1 MEEEKKLE
9 ETSTEPKHEAEESV
23 EEKKETPFL
32 EPRPY
37 HNKYKNEV
45 DKAKTDETATVQ
57 SKDTDKETDETQ
69 EATPE
74 NVERPVNAE
83 DKVFKKRYDDLK
95 RHYDSTLTKHKEQVL
110 KLKNQVEGA
119 SQNFIPPKDKKELE
133 EWRKE
138 YPDVYDVIKT
148 VAHQEA
154 DDKSQQLNDKLAKL
168 QVDQQK
174 VSKDRAEVELLKL
187 HPDFTKI
194 RESQD
199 FHDWASVQ
207 DSVIQGWLYD
217 NFDNANLA
225 SRAIDLYKMDRGI
238 KKIEADK
245 KDVKKEA
252 SKVVTSTA
260 RSTEKDLKGK
270 KVWTMKE
277 IQKLKP
283 QEFVKFEK
291 EIDSARREGRIT
303 N

>member
-1 MEEEKKLE
+1 MQ
-9 ETSTEPKHEAEESV
+9 
-23 EEKKETPFL
+23 F
-32 EPRPY
+32 
-37 HNKYKNEV
+37 KN
-45 DKAKTDETATVQ
+45 A
-57 SKDTDKETDETQ
+57 
-69 EATPE
+69 
-74 NVERPVNAE
+74 
-83 DKVFKKRYDDLK
+83 
-95 RHYDSTLTKHKEQVL
+95 
-110 KLKNQVEGA
+110 
-119 SQNFIPPKDKKELE
+119 
-133 EWRKE
+133 
-138 YPDVYDVIKT
+138 
-148 VAHQEA
+148 
-154 DDKSQQLNDKLAKL
+154 
-168 QVDQQK
+168 
-174 VSKDRAEVELLKL
+174 
-187 HPDFTKI
+187 
-194 RESQD
+194 
-199 FHDWASVQ
+199 
-207 DSVIQGWLYD
+207 

>member
-1 MEEEKKLE
+1 MEEEKKIE
-9 ETSTEPKHEAEESV
+9 ETSKEV
-23 EEKKETPFL
+23 EQLGITTKEDVSKKPFL
-32 EPRPY
+32 EQRPY
-37 HNKYKNEV
+37 HNKYKSDV
-45 DKAKTDETATVQ
+45 DIEATATAQ
-57 SKDTDKETDETQ
+57 SKDTEGTDEIQ

-74 NVERPVNAE
+74 KEERPVNAE

-95 RHYDSTLTKHKEQVL
+95 RHYDSALTKHKSEVL
-110 KLKNQVEGA
+110 TLKKQLENSA
-119 SQNFIPPKDKKELE
+119 TFIPPKDEKALE

-148 VAHQEA
+148 VAQKEA
-154 DDKSQQLNDKLAKL
+154 DDKAKALADKLSKL
-168 QVDQQK
+168 EVDQQTVAK
-174 VSKDRAEVELLKL
+174 QKAEVELLQL
-187 HPDFTKI
+187 HPDFNKI